1 MEPVIAIGAVIGF
14 IAIVGYLAYLSD
26 KKRTE
31 ALQQYA
37 QAHGLVFE
45 GQASELGQWVQG
57 FKLFNQGRSRIL
69 RNVMRGAKDRA
80 AVGLGDYRYTT
91 GSGKHSTTHHQTVC
105 VVRHP
110 GLQVPHFFLRRQVA
124 LFDAIG
130 KMFGGQ
136 DLNFEEDAAFS
147 KAFVLQ
153 TSGQENE
160 VRRYFNERARAH
172 FTALA
177 GKNVQVEGLGD
188 TLLLHYG
195 KRLDVKDLD
204 ALVADA
210 VNSARLWASE

>member
-37 QAHGLVFE
+37 QSHGLVFE
-45 GQASELGQWVQG
+45 GQMTDLDQWVLH
-57 FKLFNQGRSRIL
+57 FKLFNQGRSRTF

-80 AVGLGDYRYTT
+80 ALGLGDYRYTT
-91 GSGKHSTTHHQTVC
+91 GSGKHSTTHHQTFC

-110 GLQVPHFFLRRQVA
+110 GLKVPHFFLRRQVA

-136 DLNFEEDAAFS
+136 DLNFDDDPAFS

-153 TSGQENE
+153 TIESEQE

-177 GKNVQVEGLGD
+177 ARNVQVEGMGD

-195 KRLDVKDLD
+195 KRLDVKELD

-210 VNSARLWASE
+210 VNTARLWTGS